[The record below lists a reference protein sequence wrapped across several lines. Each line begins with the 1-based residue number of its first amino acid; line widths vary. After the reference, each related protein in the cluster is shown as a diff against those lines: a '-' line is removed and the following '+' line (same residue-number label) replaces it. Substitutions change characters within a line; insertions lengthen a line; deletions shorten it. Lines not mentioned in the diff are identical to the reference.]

1 MSARRPPVTASRAR
15 FERRASR
22 VRRRPLRLALAGVLA
37 LGLLI
42 GVGWLVGF
50 SSVLATTS
58 VQVEGVSDADAS
70 AVLDAAAVP
79 LGTPL
84 ARLDTNRI
92 AERVQSQVR
101 FVKQASVHRAWPQTV
116 VVEVAPRTALLALRG
131 ADGSLSLVDD
141 HGVSFREVATLPED
155 LPVVGSNGTPAE
167 DGLAVVVE
175 VLGLLTDTQRSTVT
189 DLTVSSA
196 DLVTFMLGKVQVVW
210 GGRGDGAKKRAVL
223 NALLKTDPAVVDVS
237 APDTPVTR

>member
-1 MSARRPPVTASRAR
+1 MSARRQPVTASRAR
-15 FERRASR
+15 FERRATR
-22 VRRRPLRLALAGVLA
+22 VRRRPLRLALAGLLA
-37 LGLLI
+37 LGLLG

-84 ARLDTNRI
+84 ARLDTGRI

-131 ADGSLSLVDD
+131 PDGSLSLVDD
-141 HGVSFREVATLPED
+141 HGVSFREVQTLPEG
-155 LPVVGSNGTPAE
+155 LPVVGASGTPAQ
-167 DGLAVVVE
+167 DGVAAVVE

-210 GGRGDGAKKRAVL
+210 GGRGDGAKKLAVL